1 MGQICREGM
10 NESGILPKARY
21 AMTIFY
27 LPGVAGCLGE
37 GRYKPPE
44 APAILQYTVPKNAPS
59 FEKISHFF
67 FIFTKNILVSFGF
80 F

>member
-44 APAILQYTVPKNAPS
+44 APAILQYTVPKNAPQKAPS
-59 FEKISHFF
+59 WYI
-67 FIFTKNILVSFGF
+67 FICVLHTN
-80 F
+80 